1 MLFVFRRSIYAHNTR
16 TSRILSH
23 RNNWYGDF
31 GSLLSSNLFYYEK
44 KDAVIKANCLFPVCR
59 LCFSYQYCDLF
70 RLGITCLLNGR
81 AILATEH
88 SLNLIPF
95 RFITETWDMGVRKQ
109 ITQTIANIL
118 MFLPLGFI
126 FPVAFKKARTF
137 YKTTICMLLFSFL
150 IEFVQYF
157 IGRSADID
165 DLILNTSGAMLGYF
179 LFYKLSKLFRNKNI
193 WKKLNGT
200 AS

>member
-1 MLFVFRRSIYAHNTR
+1 MLIIQEILGYFFIGIIGMAILAVCYLPIYFIMRKRMPLLRQIAYFLFVVCVLVICTAT
-16 TSRILSH
+16 IL
-23 RNNWYGDF
+23 D
-31 GSLLSSNLFYYEK
+31 
-44 KDAVIKANCLFPVCR
+44 
-59 LCFSYQYCDLF
+59 
-70 RLGITCLLNGR
+70 GIIVRFLDGR

-95 RFITETWDMGVRKQ
+95 RFATETWDMGIRKQ
-109 ITQTIANIL
+109 ITQLIANIL

-150 IEFVQYF
+150 IEFIQYF

-165 DLILNTSGAMLGYF
+165 DLILNTLGAMLGYF
-179 LFYKLSKLFRNKNI
+179 IFYIFSGLFRNKNI

-200 AS
+200 VL

>member
-1 MLFVFRRSIYAHNTR
+1 MLIIQELLGYFLIGIIGMAILAVCYLPIYFIMRKRMPLLRQIAYFLFVVCV
-16 TSRILSH
+16 L
-23 RNNWYGDF
+23 
-31 GSLLSSNLFYYEK
+31 
-44 KDAVIKANCLFPVCR
+44 VISTATFL
-59 LCFSYQYCDLF
+59 D
-70 RLGITCLLNGR
+70 GR
-81 AILATEH
+81 AILVTEH

-137 YKTTICMLLFSFL
+137 YKTAICMLLFSFL

>member
-1 MLFVFRRSIYAHNTR
+1 MLIIQEILGYFLIGIIGMAILAVCYLPIYFIMR
-16 TSRILSH
+16 KKMP
-23 RNNWYGDF
+23 
-31 GSLLSSNLFYYEK
+31 LLRQIAYFLFIGCVL
-44 KDAVIKANCLFPVCR
+44 VISTATFLDWV
-59 LCFSYQYCDLF
+59 
-70 RLGITCLLNGR
+70 IICLLDGR
-81 AILATEH
+81 AIFATEH
-88 SLNLIPF
+88 SLNLMPF

-179 LFYKLSKLFRNKNI
+179 LFYKLSKLFKNKNV

>member
-1 MLFVFRRSIYAHNTR
+1 MLIIQEILGYFLIGIIGMAILAVCYLPIYFIMR
-16 TSRILSH
+16 KKMP
-23 RNNWYGDF
+23 
-31 GSLLSSNLFYYEK
+31 LLRQIAYFLFIVCVL
-44 KDAVIKANCLFPVCR
+44 VISTATFLDWV
-59 LCFSYQYCDLF
+59 
-70 RLGITCLLNGR
+70 IICLLDGR
-81 AILATEH
+81 AIFATEH

-179 LFYKLSKLFRNKNI
+179 LFYKLSKLFKNKNV

>member
-1 MLFVFRRSIYAHNTR
+1 MPLLRQIAYFLFIGCV
-16 TSRILSH
+16 L
-23 RNNWYGDF
+23 
-31 GSLLSSNLFYYEK
+31 
-44 KDAVIKANCLFPVCR
+44 VISTATFLDWV
-59 LCFSYQYCDLF
+59 
-70 RLGITCLLNGR
+70 IICLLDGR
-81 AILATEH
+81 AIFATEH

-179 LFYKLSKLFRNKNI
+179 LFYKLSKLFKNKNV

>member
-44 KDAVIKANCLFPVCR
+44 RMPLLRQIAYFLFVVCVLVISTATFLDWV
-59 LCFSYQYCDLF
+59 
-70 RLGITCLLNGR
+70 ITCLLNGK

-150 IEFVQYF
+150 IEFIQYF

-165 DLILNTSGAMLGYF
+165 DLILNTLGAMLGYF
-179 LFYKLSKLFRNKNI
+179 IFYIFSGLFRNKIYGRN
-193 WKKLNGT
+193 
-200 AS
+200 

>member
-1 MLFVFRRSIYAHNTR
+1 MLIIQELLGYFLIGIIGMAILAVCYLPIYFIMRKRMPLLRQIAYFLFVVCV
-16 TSRILSH
+16 L
-23 RNNWYGDF
+23 
-31 GSLLSSNLFYYEK
+31 
-44 KDAVIKANCLFPVCR
+44 VISTATFLDWV
-59 LCFSYQYCDLF
+59 
-70 RLGITCLLNGR
+70 ITCLLNGR

-95 RFITETWDMGVRKQ
+95 RFATETWDMGVRKQ

-157 IGRSADID
+157 IGRSADVD
-165 DLILNTSGAMLGYF
+165 DPILNTSGAMLGYF

>member
-1 MLFVFRRSIYAHNTR
+1 MLIIQELLGYFLIGIIGMAILAVCYLPIYFIMRKRMPLLRQIAYFLFVVCV
-16 TSRILSH
+16 L
-23 RNNWYGDF
+23 
-31 GSLLSSNLFYYEK
+31 
-44 KDAVIKANCLFPVCR
+44 VISTATFLDWV
-59 LCFSYQYCDLF
+59 
-70 RLGITCLLNGR
+70 ITCLLNGR

-95 RFITETWDMGVRKQ
+95 RF

-150 IEFVQYF
+150 IEFIQYF

-165 DLILNTSGAMLGYF
+165 DLILNTLGAMLGYF
-179 LFYKLSKLFRNKNI
+179 IFYIFSGLFRNKNI

-200 AS
+200 VS

>member
-1 MLFVFRRSIYAHNTR
+1 MLIIQELLGYFLIGIIGMAILAVCYLPIYFIMRKRMPLLRQIAYFLFVVCV
-16 TSRILSH
+16 L
-23 RNNWYGDF
+23 
-31 GSLLSSNLFYYEK
+31 
-44 KDAVIKANCLFPVCR
+44 VISTATFLDWV
-59 LCFSYQYCDLF
+59 
-70 RLGITCLLNGR
+70 ITCLLNGR
-81 AILATEH
+81 AI
-88 SLNLIPF
+88 LIPF

>member
-1 MLFVFRRSIYAHNTR
+1 MLIIQEILGYFFIGIIGMAILAVCYLPIYFIMR
-16 TSRILSH
+16 KRMP
-23 RNNWYGDF
+23 
-31 GSLLSSNLFYYEK
+31 LLRQIAYFLFIVCVL
-44 KDAVIKANCLFPVCR
+44 VISTATFLDWV
-59 LCFSYQYCDLF
+59 
-70 RLGITCLLNGR
+70 IICLLDGR
-81 AILATEH
+81 AIFATEH

-179 LFYKLSKLFRNKNI
+179 LFYKLSKLFKNKNV